1 MSLLN
6 LVTHCASRPHL
17 YRLRP
22 LGLRLRSRCLSLS
35 LSLSRS
41 RSRSR
46 YKSLSRF
53 RALSDLLELSHR
65 DFFRSSLSA
74 PDPLRPLV
82 PECDGCR
89 CPADEVDAAADDEDA
104 KSMLLRFPRS
114 CSFCRSSASAFCR
127 SAMLSAQA
135 SLPSPCEER
144 QTSGGKFESFSST
157 STKSTSFERMAGLR
171 KDLLDWR
178 VALKWMPC
186 ERRTWKCRSLAW
198 TPPSEQ
204 RINTE
209 TVPAPECETTSAPL
223 ALHLARWTGP
233 GPGCHTRPEPTAL
246 QA

>member
-1 MSLLN
+1 MQCVCCCTFKPWRLRILGAYCGSCLY
-6 LVTHCASRPHL
+6 P

-46 YKSLSRF
+46 CASLSRF
-53 RALSDLLELSHR
+53 LALSALLELSQR

-74 PDPLRPLV
+74 PGPLRPFA
-82 PECDGCR
+82 PMFDDECE
-89 CPADEVDAAADDEDA
+89 CPSDDVDAAADDEVDA
-104 KSMLLRFPRS
+104 KSILLRFPRS

-144 QTSGGKFESFSST
+144 QTSGGKLDSFSST
-157 STKSTSFERMAGLR
+157 STKSTSLERMAGLR
-171 KDLLDWR
+171 KDLLDWS

-198 TPPSEQ
+198 RESPVKLCVS
-204 RINTE
+204 
-209 TVPAPECETTSAPL
+209 C
-223 ALHLARWTGP
+223 
-233 GPGCHTRPEPTAL
+233 
-246 QA
+246 